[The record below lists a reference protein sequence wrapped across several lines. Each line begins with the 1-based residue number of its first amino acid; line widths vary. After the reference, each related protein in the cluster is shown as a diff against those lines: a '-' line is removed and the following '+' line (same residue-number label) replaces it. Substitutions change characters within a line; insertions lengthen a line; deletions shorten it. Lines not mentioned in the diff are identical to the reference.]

1 MTMTLKEYFK
11 TAHGTGVLATADAEG
26 RVDAAIYSA
35 PHVFDNGTIAFV
47 MRERLTHSNLQSNPY
62 ASFLFMEHGAA
73 YQGVRLFLKKSKEE
87 TGAELIA
94 RMTWRSLTPEE
105 DRQKGPKFLVYFT
118 VQKTLPLIGSGE
130 CRITLS

>member
-1 MTMTLKEYFK
+1 MTLKEYFEA
-11 TAHGTGVLATADAEG
+11 AHGTGVLATADAEG
-26 RVDAAIYSA
+26 RVDAAIYSV
-35 PHVFDNGTIAFV
+35 PHVFDDGTIAFV

-62 ASFLFMEHGAA
+62 ASFLFMEHGAG

-87 TGAELIA
+87 TGTELIA
-94 RMTWRSLTPEE
+94 RMTRRSLTPEE